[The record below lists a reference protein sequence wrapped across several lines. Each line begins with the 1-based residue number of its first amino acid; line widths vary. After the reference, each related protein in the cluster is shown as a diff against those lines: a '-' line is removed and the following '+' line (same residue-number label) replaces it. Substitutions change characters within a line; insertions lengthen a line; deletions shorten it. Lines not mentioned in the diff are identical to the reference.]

1 MTKMAVAVVVAV
13 NLLVSTSCGLSRNR
27 AAVAAQEAAVQRI
40 AALPA
45 ARSPAGQSS
54 FRCRSLME
62 ADLTSSYDPNLAKG
76 LEGKLKAGAN
86 NVSVS
91 IDAPQRMSFLSEA
104 GFDAGVARG
113 PEFQIVANTARELVA
128 SYFDGSSI
136 NTFVLNKS
144 NGLAVWS
151 KIRATF
157 PVYDAPTG
165 GQSFLA
171 CQ

>member
-1 MTKMAVAVVVAV
+1 MKT
-13 NLLVSTSCGLSRNR
+13 
-27 AAVAAQEAAVQRI
+27 VAALALALSALALGSAPATAADVS
-40 AALPA
+40 AVGTWDMVA
-45 ARSPAGQSS
+45 
-54 FRCRSLME
+54 E
-62 ADLTSSYDPNLAKG
+62 TPNGPMPSVLVLKKV
-76 LEGKLKAGAN
+76 EGKLKAGAN

-113 PEFQIVANTARELVA
+113 PEFQIIANTARELVA

-144 NGLAVWS
+144 NGLAIWS